1 MFRELRLSNFRIFDD
16 EVSVQFKPITVLIG
30 RNSSGKSSL
39 LNLLLMLK
47 QSSMST
53 RRDFP
58 VVNGDDV
65 RMGSFTEL
73 RNTLSDNENLRFDLS
88 FAISP
93 SRFLTR
99 FSKELD
105 ILQGIKEDSL
115 VASLQ
120 SQIPY
125 SDTPQDGSMFYALG
139 TVDSPQEYFSHDTV
153 IASDNIFY
161 FGALRNRLNRMNE
174 NIGRILD
181 AQHIDPDVVR
191 NTVLRAWRSEVITYE
206 IGTNLHNEFQS
217 LFHFPAIRG
226 DIKRQIDIPDIT
238 RKPSESVRD
247 DRDDTVSQLYR
258 IVRNDSEQLQFLTQF
273 LAPVISLDSVEFEEL
288 APGIL
293 RPYARNI
300 VTRARVP
307 LADFG
312 FGISQCLPVLVKGTT
327 MPPNFCLMVEQ
338 PEAQLHPTAQL
349 EFSSFFAKLWTERKV
364 SSIIETHSSNILLRL
379 RRLIAKQELSHQDVS
394 IAYITV
400 NEENGNTPIVKNI
413 DINEDG
419 SLEPGLPMEFFAK
432 DIIEAL
438 SLGTGT

>member
-1 MFRELRLSNFRIFDD
+1 MFRELRLSNFRVFDD
-16 EVSVQFKPITVLIG
+16 EVSIRFRPITVLIG

-58 VVNGDDV
+58 VVYGDDV
-65 RMGSFTEL
+65 QLGNFKEL
-73 RNTLSDNENLRFDLS
+73 KNTLSDKENLHFDLS

-99 FSKELD
+99 FSKDLD

-115 VASLQ
+115 IASLQ
-120 SQIPY
+120 GQIPY
-125 SDTPQDGSMFYALG
+125 SDTPQDGSLFYALG
-139 TVDSPQEYFSHDTV
+139 TEDSPLEYFSHDTV

-161 FGALRNRLNRMNE
+161 FDALRNRLNRMNE
-174 NIGRILD
+174 GIGRILD
-181 AQHIDPDVVR
+181 AKHIDPDDVR

-217 LFHFPAIRG
+217 FFHFPAIRG
-226 DIKRQIDIPDIT
+226 EIKRQIDLSDMT
-238 RKPSESVRD
+238 REISGRIRE
-247 DRDDTVSQLYR
+247 DTASQLYR
-258 IVRNDSEQLQFLTQF
+258 IVEDDSEQFQFLTQF
-273 LAPVISLDSVEFEEL
+273 LSPVASLDSVRFEEL

-293 RPYARNI
+293 KPTAENV
-300 VTRARVP
+300 VTGAKVP

-312 FGISQCLPVLVKGTT
+312 FGISQCLPILVKGTA
-327 MPPNFCLMVEQ
+327 MPPHSCLMVEQ

-349 EFSSFFAKLWTERKV
+349 EFGSFFAKLWTERTT

-379 RRLIAKQELSHQDVS
+379 RRLIAMKKLSNQDVS
-394 IAYITV
+394 IAYFTV
-400 NEENGNTPIVKNI
+400 SEENGNTPIVENI